1 MNSAGT
7 LVDCLLPQ
15 TYRPKGEGKR
25 TGVGMYDIQVIQN
38 GAHTLFRFSLHLEGG
53 RTYYGPGL
61 YLTREQAE
69 SAAVLAAQTR
79 RVMQP

>member
-7 LVDCLLPQ
+7 LVDCRQHP
-15 TYRPKGEGKR
+15 TYRPKGEVKR
-25 TGVGMYDIQVIQN
+25 QGVGMFDIQVIHN

-61 YLTREQAE
+61 YSTREQAE
-69 SAAVLAAQTR
+69 SAATLAARTR